1 MLFKFL
7 KDLFVYTSQRCL
19 KTCWIL
25 FKLMIPIS
33 IIIRLIQEFNILPY
47 ISTYLDPVMK
57 LCGLPAEMSLVWIT
71 AMIVNIYG
79 GILSLFAIYPS
90 LSEPLSSA
98 QLTILLT
105 MILIA
110 HTFPIELKIAQ
121 KAGVRFGFMLLFR
134 FGCGIVFGMI
144 LSFIYSTF
152 NMLQEPVQLSKAL
165 VVHDPSWKA
174 WVLNELKNYMIIICI
189 IFSLILAMR
198 ILELTGFMRRIN
210 QALHP
215 IIKTLGISDE
225 VLPITLIGLTLGIAY
240 GGGLVIE
247 ESRRKQI
254 KPKDI
259 FYSLILMGLFHSI
272 FEDTLLMLGMG
283 GHYSGIIIFRFVM
296 AFIITFA
303 IVRLTKN
310 MKDETFNRI
319 FITKNYIKK
328 IKTANV

>member
-57 LCGLPAEMSLVWIT
+57 LCGLPAELSLVWIT
-71 AMIVNIYG
+71 SMIVNIYG

>member
-7 KDLFVYTSQRCL
+7 KDLFIYTSQRCL

-57 LCGLPAEMSLVWIT
+57 LCGLPAELSLVWIT
-71 AMIVNIYG
+71 SMIVNIYG

-98 QLTILLT
+98 QLTVLLT

-152 NMLQEPVQLSKAL
+152 NILQEPVQLSKAF

-210 QALHP
+210 HALHP

-328 IKTANV
+328 TKTANV

>member
-1 MLFKFL
+1 MPLKFL
-7 KDLFVYTSQRCL
+7 KDLLIYTSKRSL

-33 IIIRLIQEFNILPY
+33 IIIRFIQEFNILPY

-71 AMIVNIYG
+71 SMIVNIYG
-79 GILSLFAIYPS
+79 GLLSLFAIYPS

-98 QLTILLT
+98 QLTVLLT
-105 MILIA
+105 MVLIA

-121 KAGVRFGFMLLFR
+121 KAGVKFGFMLLFR
-134 FGCGIVFGMI
+134 FGCGILFGML

-152 NMLQEPVQLSKAL
+152 HVLQEPVHLSKTFM
-165 VVHDPSWKA
+165 VQDPSWKA
-174 WVLNELKNYMIIICI
+174 WILNELKNYLIIICI

-198 ILELTGFMRRIN
+198 ILEMTGFMRRIN

-215 IIKTLGISDE
+215 IIKSLGISEE
-225 VLPITLIGLTLGIAY
+225 VLPITIIGLTLGIAY

-247 ESRRKQI
+247 ESRQKQL

-283 GHYSGIIIFRFVM
+283 GHYSGVIIFRFIM
-296 AFIITFA
+296 AFIITFV
-303 IVRLTKN
+303 IVRLTRN
-310 MKDETFNRI
+310 MKEETFNRL
-319 FITKNYIKK
+319 FITKSAIKK
-328 IKTANV
+328 IKSTSI

>member
-152 NMLQEPVQLSKAL
+152 NMLQEPVQLSKAF

>member
-7 KDLFVYTSQRCL
+7 KDLFIYTSQRCL